1 MPRIPRVSQKIFAS
15 DSGANDV
22 MQFGSLAAFNPVP
35 TKDASVIQALS
46 AFSEGWQKAVV
57 LESSPTWEDFNA
69 LFLLVTQQLAY
80 VLQEGIPEWDAD
92 TVYYKGSIVKV
103 GDDAKQFRSIVDDN
117 VGNET
122 TDDLFWSPV
131 GGSGGVPLG
140 TIIDDAGAIPE
151 DGWVDCDGETYLIAS
166 YEDAY
171 ARIGDEWANCINTA
185 TGVAYANPDE
195 GYFRVPDFRGV
206 HRRTVGQA
214 LGGVDVTLGGFIEQA
229 TAKNGLVNSSSTVTG
244 TATQGATAAL
254 GGNHTHTNGGTATQG
269 STASTGGTHNHIMVG
284 SAGRVGGGTNNFD
297 INVMT
302 KSTVD
307 NSQSNPSTGASGAHS
322 HSLSGSTAG
331 GGAHSHALSATAAAQ
346 VISSS
351 DTETRVKSVGVY
363 TRIKLF

>member
-1 MPRIPRVSQKIFAS
+1 
-15 DSGANDV
+15 

-80 VLQEGIPEWDAD
+80 VLQEGVPEWDAD
-92 TVYYKGSIVKV
+92 TVYYKGSVVKV

-171 ARIGDEWANCINTA
+171 ARIGDDWANCRNTA
-185 TGVAYANPDE
+185 TGIAYADPDV

-269 STASTGGTHNHIMVG
+269 APANLGGNHVHTAAT
-284 SAGRVGGGTNNFD
+284 VGGASGSNTNVAAGD
-297 INVMT
+297 AIAKNVQNNT
-302 KSTVD
+302 FP
-307 NSQSNPSTGASGAHS
+307 NSSVGPAGAHS

-346 VISSS
+346 VISST